1 MREMQIRATTEV
13 YGLFAAL
20 IPQAGRALL
29 DSQPKRKRQGLVP
42 DFLVYAP
49 EGPNRTCLME
59 LKTLHFGT
67 STYPLSA
74 TRCEAV
80 RVRAGAIG
88 GENAAKV
95 DERYCGTPQGEVGPV
110 RRQLLSY
117 GTVRGLVFGA
127 WGEASS
133 DAHEL
138 LHLLAKKGAQVR
150 WREMG
155 SPDEAS
161 AVGCLA
167 WLLRRRWGMTAL
179 RENARLKL
187 DRMAYVGRGAA
198 QAADRRQRSELAH
211 LARSRLFHAQRGFA
225 RRRR

>member
-1 MREMQIRATTEV
+1 
-13 YGLFAAL
+13 
-20 IPQAGRALL
+20 
-29 DSQPKRKRQGLVP
+29 
-42 DFLVYAP
+42 
-49 EGPNRTCLME
+49 ME

-88 GENAAKV
+88 GEYAAKARTV
-95 DERYCGTPQGEVGPV
+95 DGRYCGTPQGEVGPV

-133 DAHEL
+133 DAHKL
-138 LHLLAKKGAQVR
+138 LHLPAKKGAQVR
-150 WREMG
+150 WRQMG

-179 RENARLKL
+179 RENARFKL
-187 DRMAYVGRGAA
+187 ERMAYVGRGAA